1 MRNVGTGAN
10 GKAGKYEEKS
20 PARESRYGTWR
31 LAMRSQID
39 VSICMKWTKGTS
51 NEAETPEGEECLDG
65 HAAEV

>member
-39 VSICMKWTKGTS
+39 VSICMKWTNGTS
-51 NEAETPEGEECLDG
+51 NGRKLLREKNVWMVTPLKG
-65 HAAEV
+65 